1 MAKQVTIND
10 SKSFIPSGYSDL
22 TNLTTATNYPITN
35 GYTDTA
41 STSYARF
48 TLSTSTTGYLYYTF
62 NVDGI
67 PSNAEITSITGKVKV
82 RVNSTS
88 RVTNTVCQLYVGTIS
103 KGSNVTFASTSSTNI
118 VTLSPGTS
126 WTVSELSNLRLRIG
140 GTGSSSGGGGG
151 QQTPYIYF
159 YGASITINYSVNGTA
174 YEITSIS
181 NTDLVESIVPEGT
194 TDVMSGDSYTLNVYA
209 DTFGNFIV
217 EDNGADVTNQ
227 LVQRENADTVD
238 TINAVALSNYDT
250 EFSSNGAQFY
260 ASSTNTG
267 PDNGILAIGYTAES
281 PNPNTPTAT
290 NVGNYMYVKDSSN
303 GGSATGSI
311 VFNFDFSSIPENAI
325 IESVSIRA
333 YGCQESDSSSSSD
346 TDVCKLGAYSG
357 SILKG
362 NEQDITR
369 TSNGITTMSNVGTWT
384 REELQNAK
392 LKFTV
397 GYYGGRLGGITWSVT
412 YSIPSTT
419 QYYWEYTLSN
429 VSADHTIFVTEAVV
443 IPPDEDQTKEYYPIT
458 ISSINATTTPGK
470 GTTRV
475 ESGTSETITI
485 TPSDPQ
491 LTLALDN
498 GVDITSQL
506 VQHGGTIQDPTVVT
520 ATGASYGFN
529 LNSSTGYYVSQNKG
543 VDKSAAVARV
553 LFNLPVRCLVT
564 INFINY
570 AEASYDFGIFGNID
584 TSLNTNYY
592 AAGSGGATITDEN
605 YKLACN
611 TSTYNTSSV
620 QTITYEIPSGEHYLD
635 IKFSKDDATSSNN
648 DTLQWKITS
657 IEPLES
663 NNYYTYDLSNIN
675 QEHSLIFIFGDVTY
689 YFVNSSTSSDCTLYP
704 NGQMVQLP
712 GDSYRLTIAPKNI
725 VDTITM
731 TDNNVD
737 VTSQLERKEVTTEK
751 DGQTITVVNYIYR
764 LSNIQAT
771 HNLVVYSVSQGLS
784 SSIKLNNQWNE
795 GDLKKKQDNRWG
807 TLSYTRIWV
816 HNGTSW
822 VENSKRTIITN
833 GIIFGGVINND
844 GE

>member
-22 TNLTTATNYPITN
+22 SNLTTSTTYPITN
-35 GYTDTA
+35 GYADT
-41 STSYARF
+41 TNTTYAQF

-67 PSNAEITSITGKVKV
+67 PSNATITSITGQVKA
-82 RVNSTS
+82 RVSNTS
-88 RVTNTVCQLYVGTIS
+88 RVTSTVCQLYAGTTA
-103 KGSNVTFASTSSTNI
+103 KGTNVTFASTSTSNV

-140 GTGSSSGGGGG
+140 GTGSSSN
-151 QQTPYIYF
+151 QSKYIYF
-159 YGASITINYSVNGTA
+159 YGASITINYSVSGTA
-174 YEITSIS
+174 YEITAIS

-209 DTFGNFIV
+209 DTFGDFIV
-217 EDNGADVTNQ
+217 EDNGVDVTNQ
-227 LVQRENADTVD
+227 LVQREITDTGG

-267 PDNGILAIGYTAES
+267 PVNGVLAIGYTAES
-281 PNPNTPTAT
+281 PNPNTPTGT
-290 NVGNYMYVKDSSN
+290 GVGNYMYVKDSSG
-303 GGSATGSI
+303 GGSATGSL

-325 IESVSIRA
+325 IESVSISA
-333 YGCQESDSSSSSD
+333 YGCQESDSSSSE
-346 TDVCKLGAYSG
+346 TDVCKLGVYSG
-357 SILKG
+357 NVLKG
-362 NEQDITR
+362 SEQDITR

-384 REELQNAK
+384 RQELQNAK

-412 YSIPSTT
+412 YSIPSST

-429 VSADHTIFVTEAVV
+429 VSADHTIYVTEAVV
-443 IPPDEDQTKEYYPIT
+443 IPPDEDPTKEYYPIT
-458 ISSINATTTPGK
+458 ISSINASTTPGK

-506 VQHGGTIQDPTVVT
+506 VQHGGTIPDPTVTTTVS
-520 ATGASYGFN
+520 GADYGFN
-529 LNSSTGYYVSQNKG
+529 LNSSTGYYVSTNNGQAN
-543 VDKSAAVARV
+543 SAAVCRV
-553 LFNLPVRCLVT
+553 TFNLPVRCLIT
-564 INFINY
+564 IQFINY
-570 AEASYDFGIFGNID
+570 AEATYDYGIFGNID
-584 TSLNTNYY
+584 SALSTAYTADSN
-592 AAGSGGATITDEN
+592 A
-605 YKLACN
+605 YKVCSQSEDSV
-611 TSTYNTSSV
+611 STP
-620 QTITYEIPSGEHYLD
+620 QTLTYEMESGEHFID
-635 IKFSKDDATSSNN
+635 IKYRKDTYTDDNN
-648 DTLQWKITS
+648 DSLQWKITS
-657 IEPLES
+657 IEPLEP

-689 YFVNSSTSSDCTLYP
+689 YFVNSSTNGDCTLYP

-712 GDSYRLTIAPKNI
+712 GDSYRLTIAPKNSG
-725 VDTITM
+725 DTITLR
-731 TDNNVD
+731 DNNVD

-764 LSNIQAT
+764 LSDIQAT
-771 HNLVVYSVSQGLS
+771 HNLVVSSASQGLIA
-784 SSIKLNNQWNE
+784 SIKLNSQWNE
-795 GDLKKKQDNRWG
+795 GELKRKQDDRWG

-816 HNGTSW
+816 HNGTAW
-822 VENSKRTIITN
+822 IENAQRTITTN
-833 GIIFGGVINND
+833 GMIFGGALT
-844 GE
+844 

>member
-10 SKSFIPSGYSDL
+10 SKSFIPSGYTGL
-22 TNLTTATNYPITN
+22 TNLTTSTDYPITN
-35 GYTDTA
+35 GYTDTT
-41 STSYARF
+41 STTYARF

-62 NVDGI
+62 NVTGI
-67 PSNAEITSITGKVKV
+67 PSNATITSITGQVKA
-82 RVNSTS
+82 RVSNTS
-88 RVTNTVCQLYVGTIS
+88 RVTNTVCQLYAGTTA
-103 KGSNVTFASTSSTNI
+103 KGSNVTFASTSTSNV

-126 WTVSELSNLRLRIG
+126 WNVSELSDLRLRIG
-140 GTGSSSGGGGG
+140 GTGSSNT
-151 QQTPYIYF
+151 QTKYIYF
-159 YGASITINYSVNGTA
+159 YGASITINYSVSGTA
-174 YEITSIS
+174 YEITAIS
-181 NTDLVESIVPEGT
+181 NTDLVESIDPEGT

-209 DTFGNFIV
+209 DTFGDFIV
-217 EDNGADVTNQ
+217 EDNGTDVTNQ
-227 LVQRENADTVD
+227 LVQREITDTGG

-260 ASSTNTG
+260 AASTNTG
-267 PDNGILAIGYTAES
+267 PINGVLAIGYTAET
-281 PNPNTPTAT
+281 PNPNTPTGT
-290 NVGNYMYVKDSSN
+290 GVGNYMYVKDSSG
-303 GGSATGSI
+303 GGSATGSL

-325 IESVSIRA
+325 IESVSISA
-333 YGCQESDSSSSSD
+333 YGCQESESSSSD

-362 NEQDITR
+362 SEQDITR
-369 TSNGITTMSNVGTWT
+369 TSNGITTISNVGTWT
-384 REELQNAK
+384 RQELQNAK

-412 YSIPSTT
+412 YSIPSST
-419 QYYWEYTLSN
+419 QYYWEYVLTN
-429 VSADHTIFVTEAVV
+429 VSADHTIYVKEPVV
-443 IPPDEDQTKEYYPIT
+443 IPPDEDPTVTYYPIT

-491 LTLALDN
+491 LTLAIDN

-506 VQHGGTIQDPTVVT
+506 VQHGGTIPDPTITT
-520 ATGASYGFN
+520 APGATYGFN
-529 LNSSTGYYVSQNKG
+529 LNSSTEYYVSQNTG

-570 AEASYDFGIFGNID
+570 AEASYDFGVFGNID

-592 AAGSGGATITDEN
+592 AAGSGGATITDTN

-611 TSTYNTSSV
+611 NSSYNTSSV
-620 QTITYEIPSGEHYLD
+620 QSLTYEIESGEHYID
-635 IKFSKDDATSSNN
+635 IKYSKDDATSSNN
-648 DTLQWKITS
+648 DSLQWKIS
-657 IEPLES
+657 DIEPLETVVG
-663 NNYYTYDLSNIN
+663 YYTYNLTNIS

-689 YFVNSSTSSDCTLYP
+689 YFVNSSTNSDCTLYP

-712 GDSYRLTIAPKNI
+712 GDSYRLTIVPKNNT
-725 VDTITM
+725 DTITLR
-731 TDNNVD
+731 DNNVD
-737 VTSQLERKEVTTEK
+737 VTNQIERKEVTTEK

-764 LSNIQAT
+764 LSDIQAT
-771 HNLVVYSVSQGLS
+771 HDLVVSSALQNLS
-784 SSIKLNNQWNE
+784 SSIYLNSQWSE
-795 GDLKKKQDNRWG
+795 GTLSRKQDSRWG

-816 HNGTSW
+816 HNGTAW
-822 VENSKRTIITN
+822 VENAQRTITTN
-833 GIIFGGVINND
+833 GMIFGGVINN
-844 GE
+844 GEGE

>member
-10 SKSFIPSGYSDL
+10 SKSFIPSGYVSGSNIT
-22 TNLTTATNYPITN
+22 TNTTYPASN
-35 GYTDTA
+35 GYNGV
-41 STSYARF
+41 SNTSNYARLQ
-48 TLSTSTTGYLYYTF
+48 LSASNTSTDCYGYYTF
-62 NVDGI
+62 NVQGI
-67 PSNAEITSITGKVKV
+67 PSNATITSVSCIA
-82 RVNSTS
+82 RVYLNN
-88 RVTNTVCQLYVGTIS
+88 RVGSATLQLYSNTTA
-103 KGSNVTFASTSSTNI
+103 KGSSTTFSNTSANNI
-118 VTLSPGTS
+118 TLSNTGS
-126 WTVSELSNLRLRIG
+126 WTVSELSNLRLRIQG
-140 GTGSSSGGGGG
+140 RRSLTNNSS
-151 QQTPYIYF
+151 YIYF
-159 YGASITINYSVNGTA
+159 YGADITINYSVNTTA

-209 DTFGNFIV
+209 DTFGDFIV
-217 EDNGADVTNQ
+217 EDNGVDVTNQ
-227 LVQRENADTVD
+227 LVQREITDTGG

-260 ASSTNTG
+260 ASGSNTG
-267 PDNGILAIGYTAES
+267 PVNGVLAIGYTAES
-281 PNPNTPTAT
+281 PNPDTPTG
-290 NVGNYMYVKDSSN
+290 NSVGNYMYVKDSSG
-303 GGSATGSI
+303 GGSATGSL

-325 IESVSIRA
+325 IESVSISA
-333 YGCQESDSSSSSD
+333 YGCQESDSSSSN

-357 SILKG
+357 SVLKG
-362 NEQDITR
+362 SEQDITR

-384 REELQNAK
+384 RQELQNAK

-429 VSADHTIFVTEAVV
+429 VSADHTIYVKEPIV
-443 IPPDEDQTKEYYPIT
+443 IPPDEDPTVTYYPIT

-506 VQHGGTIQDPTVVT
+506 VQHGGTIPDPTITT
-520 ATGASYGFN
+520 ASGASYGFN
-529 LNSSTGYYVSQNKG
+529 LNSSTGYYVSQNTG
-543 VDKSAAVARV
+543 IDKSAAVARV

-570 AEASYDFGIFGNID
+570 AEASYDFGVFGNID

-592 AAGSGGATITDEN
+592 AAGRGGATITDTS

-611 TSTYNTSSV
+611 NSSYNTSSV
-620 QTITYEIPSGEHYLD
+620 QSLTYEIESGEHYID
-635 IKFSKDDATSSNN
+635 IKYSKDDATGSNN
-648 DTLQWKITS
+648 DSLQWKITS

-663 NNYYTYDLSNIN
+663 VVGYYTYDLSNIS

-689 YFVNSSTSSDCTLYP
+689 YFVNSSTNSDCTLYP

-712 GDSYRLTIAPKNI
+712 GDSYRLTIVPKNSS
-725 VDTITM
+725 DSITLR
-731 TDNNVD
+731 DNNVD

-771 HNLVVYSVSQGLS
+771 HNLVVSSALQQLS

-795 GDLKKKQDNRWG
+795 GELKRKQDSRWG

-816 HNGTSW
+816 HNGTAW
-822 VENSKRTIITN
+822 VENAQRTITTN
-833 GIIFGGVINND
+833 GMIFGGVINNG

>member
-22 TNLTTATNYPITN
+22 TNLTTSTQYPITN
-35 GYTDTA
+35 GYNDTTN
-41 STSYARF
+41 STYARF
-48 TLSTSTTGYLYYTF
+48 SLNSSSTGYLYYTF

-67 PSNAEITSITGKVKV
+67 PSNAIITSITGRVKV
-82 RVNSTS
+82 RVSSTS
-88 RVTNTVCQLYVGTIS
+88 RVTNTVCQLYAGTIS
-103 KGSNVTFASTSSTNI
+103 KGSNVTFASTGSTNI

-140 GTGSSSGGGGG
+140 GTGSSSEGGGGS
-151 QQTPYIYF
+151 TTRYIYF
-159 YGASITINYSVNGTA
+159 YGASITINYSINGTV
-174 YEITSIS
+174 YEITSIK
-181 NTDLVESIVPEGT
+181 NTDLVETIVPEGT
-194 TDVMSGDSYTLNVYA
+194 TDVDSGDSYTLNVYA
-209 DTFGNFIV
+209 DTFGDFIV
-217 EDNGADVTNQ
+217 EDNGVDITNQ
-227 LVQRENADTVD
+227 LIQREITGG
-238 TINAVALSNYDT
+238 TINAVASSNFET
-250 EFSSNGAQFY
+250 GFSSSNANFY
-260 ASSTNTG
+260 MSSSLQGTTNLQM
-267 PDNGILAIGYTAES
+267 PIGYTAE
-281 PNPNTPTAT
+281 NPNTAT
-290 NVGNYMYVKDSSN
+290 DQGNGFTYVKDN
-303 GGSATGSI
+303 NNNTATGWIIYS
-311 VFNFDFSSIPENAI
+311 FDFSSIPTNATI
-325 IESVSIRA
+325 DSVSVKV
-333 YGCQESDSSSSSD
+333 YGCRENTTTDS
-346 TDVCKLGAYSG
+346 THVAKIGLYSG
-357 SILKG
+357 TVLKG
-362 NEQDITR
+362 SEQEFSN
-369 TSNGITTMSNVGTWT
+369 TSNATMTITNVGSWT

-392 LKFTV
+392 LRFTV
-397 GYYGGRLGGITWSVT
+397 AYYGGRIKGITWSVT
-412 YSIPSTT
+412 YSIPS

-429 VSADHTIFVTEAVV
+429 VSADHTIYVTEAVV
-443 IPPDEDQTKEYYPIT
+443 IPPDEDPTKEYYPIT
-458 ISSINATTTPGK
+458 ISSINATTTPNK

-570 AEASYDFGIFGNID
+570 AEASYDFGVFGNID

-712 GDSYRLTIAPKNI
+712 GDSYRLTIATKNI

-833 GIIFGGVINND
+833 RIIFGGVINND

>member
-22 TNLTTATNYPITN
+22 SNLTESTQYPITN
-35 GYTDTA
+35 GYADTA
-41 STSYARF
+41 STTYAQF

-67 PSNAEITSITGKVKV
+67 PSNATITSITGQV
-82 RVNSTS
+82 RVRVSNTS
-88 RVTNTVCQLYVGTIS
+88 RVTNTVCQLYAGTTA
-103 KGSNVTFASTSSTNI
+103 KGSNVTFASTSTSNV

-140 GTGSSSGGGGG
+140 GTGSSST
-151 QQTPYIYF
+151 QSKYIYF

-209 DTFGNFIV
+209 DTFGDFIV
-217 EDNGADVTNQ
+217 EDNGTDVTNQ
-227 LVQRENADTVD
+227 LVQREITDTGG

-267 PDNGILAIGYTAES
+267 PVNGVLAIGYTAES
-281 PNPNTPTAT
+281 PNPNTPTGT
-290 NVGNYMYVKDSSN
+290 DVGNYMYVKDSSG
-303 GGSATGSI
+303 GGSATGSL

-325 IESVSIRA
+325 IESVSISA
-333 YGCQESDSSSSSD
+333 YGCQESDSSSSE

-357 SILKG
+357 NVLKG
-362 NEQDITR
+362 SEQDITR

-384 REELQNAK
+384 RQELQNAK

-412 YSIPSTT
+412 YSIPSST
-419 QYYWEYTLSN
+419 QYYWEYTLTN
-429 VSADHTIFVTEAVV
+429 VSADHTIYVKEPIV
-443 IPPDEDQTKEYYPIT
+443 IPPDEDPTVTYYPIT
-458 ISSINATTTPGK
+458 ISSINATTTPSK

-506 VQHGGTIQDPTVVT
+506 VQHGGTIPDPTVTTT
-520 ATGASYGFN
+520 APGASYGFN
-529 LNSSTGYYVSQNKG
+529 LNSSTGYYESTNDG
-543 VDKSAAVARV
+543 VASSAAVCRV
-553 LFNLPVRCLVT
+553 TFNLPVRCLIT
-564 INFINY
+564 IQFINY
-570 AEASYDFGIFGNID
+570 AEATYDYGIFGNID
-584 TSLNTNYY
+584 VALSS
-592 AAGSGGATITDEN
+592 GSTADSN
-605 YKLACN
+605 VKLACSTN
-611 TSTYNTSSV
+611 TYNVSTP
-620 QTITYEIPSGEHYLD
+620 QTLTYEMESGEHFID
-635 IKFSKDDATSSNN
+635 IKYRKDGSQNSNN
-648 DTLQWKITS
+648 DNLQWKIAS
-657 IEPLES
+657 IEPLET
-663 NNYYTYDLSNIN
+663 NLYYTYDLSNID

-689 YFVNSSTSSDCTLYP
+689 YFVNSSTNGDCTLYP

-712 GDSYRLTIAPKNI
+712 GDSYRLTIAPKNSG
-725 VDTITM
+725 DTITLR
-731 TDNNVD
+731 DNNVD
-737 VTSQLERKEVTTEK
+737 VTSQLERKVITTEK

-764 LSNIQAT
+764 LSDIQAT
-771 HNLVVYSVSQGLS
+771 HNLVVSSALQNLS
-784 SSIKLNNQWNE
+784 SSIYLNSQWNE
-795 GDLKKKQDNRWG
+795 GELKRKQDSRWG

-816 HNGTSW
+816 HNGSAW
-822 VENSKRTIITN
+822 IENAQRTITTN
-833 GIIFGGVINND
+833 GMIFGGIISNG

>member
-22 TNLTTATNYPITN
+22 TSLTTSTTYPITYGYADTSSTTYAQFSLSN
-35 GYTDTA
+35 G
-41 STSYARF
+41 S
-48 TLSTSTTGYLYYTF
+48 TGYLYYTF
-62 NVDGI
+62 NIDGI
-67 PSNAEITSITGKVKV
+67 PSNATITSIAGQVKV
-82 RVNSTS
+82 RVSSTS
-88 RVTNTVCQLYVGTIS
+88 RVTNTVCQLYAGTTA
-103 KGSNVTFASTSSTNI
+103 KGSNVTFASTSTSNV

-126 WTVSELSNLRLRIG
+126 WVVSELSNLRLRIG
-140 GTGSSSGGGGG
+140 GTGSGGN
-151 QQTPYIYF
+151 QTRAIYF
-159 YGASITINYSVNGTA
+159 YGASITINYSVSGTA

-181 NTDLVESIVPEGT
+181 NTDLVESIDPEGT
-194 TDVMSGDSYTLNVYA
+194 TDVMSGDDYSLKIYA
-209 DTFGNFIV
+209 DTFGDFIV
-217 EDNGADVTNQ
+217 EDNGVDVTNQ
-227 LVQRENADTVD
+227 LVQKEITDTGG
-238 TINAVALSNYDT
+238 TIDAVALSNYDT

-260 ASSTNTG
+260 ASGSNTG
-267 PDNGILAIGYTAES
+267 PVNGVLAIGYTAES
-281 PNPNTPTAT
+281 PNPNTPTGT
-290 NVGNYMYVKDSSN
+290 GVGNYMYVKDSSG
-303 GGSATGSI
+303 GGSATGSL

-325 IESVSIRA
+325 IESVSISA
-333 YGCQESDSSSSSD
+333 YGCQESDSSSSD

-362 NEQDITR
+362 SEQDITR

-384 REELQNAK
+384 RQELQNAK

-419 QYYWEYTLSN
+419 QYYWEYTLTN
-429 VSADHTIFVTEAVV
+429 VSADHTIYVTEAVV
-443 IPPDEDQTKEYYPIT
+443 IPPDEDPTKEYYPIT

-506 VQHGGTIQDPTVVT
+506 VQHGGTIPDPTVVT
-520 ATGASYGFN
+520 APGASSGFS
-529 LNSSTGYYVSQNKG
+529 LNSSTGYYVSQNTG
-543 VDKSAAVARV
+543 VDKSAAVSRV
-553 LFNLPVRCLVT
+553 TFNLPVRCLVT

-570 AEASYDFGIFGNID
+570 AEASYDFGVFGNID

-592 AAGSGGATITDEN
+592 AAGSGGATITDAS

-611 TSTYNTSSV
+611 NSSYNTSSV
-620 QTITYEIPSGEHYLD
+620 QSLTYEIESGEHYID
-635 IKFSKDDATSSNN
+635 IKYSKDDASNANN
-648 DTLQWKITS
+648 DSLQWKITD

-663 NNYYTYDLSNIN
+663 NNYYTYDLTNIN

-689 YFVNSSTSSDCTLYP
+689 YFVNSSTNSDCTLYP
-704 NGQMVQLP
+704 NGQMVQLL
-712 GDSYRLTIAPKNI
+712 GDSYRLTIAPKNNS
-725 VDTITM
+725 DSITLR
-731 TDNNVD
+731 DNNVD

-764 LSNIQAT
+764 LSNIQAI
-771 HNLVVYSVSQGLS
+771 HNLVVSSTLQQLS

-795 GDLKKKQDNRWG
+795 GELKRKQDSRWG

-816 HNGTSW
+816 HNGTAW
-822 VENSKRTIITN
+822 IENAQRTITTN
-833 GIIFGGVINND
+833 GMIFGGALT
-844 GE
+844 